1 MTFVS
6 VFAGRVSAP
15 GTSLAPS
22 TAWVTCPLGVTENIN
37 PQTKKKMACN
47 GLNEV
52 WQEHRAYPADTQ
64 GPQNWISD

>member
-1 MTFVS
+1 MTFAFVL
-6 VFAGRVSAP
+6 AGCDCAP
-15 GTSLAPS
+15 CASPAPS
-22 TAWVTCPLGVTENIN
+22 TGGATCPLGVTENIN

-52 WQEHRAYPADTQ
+52 WQEHRASPADTQ